1 MNDARDTQNEASLN
15 RTYQQTHIALKE
27 ILDRYNS
34 LHSTIFTCFID
45 ASKAFDR
52 VNHQKL
58 FIKLH
63 HRGVPKVIIRI
74 LVYWYAHQSM
84 QVKWGDSV
92 SEPFYVGNGVR
103 QGGILSP
110 FLFNVYMDELSQQL
124 NACNTGCVIGNS
136 LINHLMYADDLVIF
150 CPYSAG
156 LQQLLKVCSQYSVEF
171 DIRYNANKSN
181 IMIVRS
187 KEDRKLVFP
196 DLFLSG
202 TALKVCD
209 DVKYLGHHFVN
220 DLSDD
225 KDINRQCRKMYGQAN
240 MLARK
245 FNMCS
250 TAVKVA
256 LFRAFCTPLYTAH
269 LWRVYRKS
277 NMKKLTVAYND
288 GMRMLLRIP
297 RWSSAS
303 QMFVNVG
310 VPTCHALIRNLMYR
324 FMCRLTASENSII
337 QALVKPG
344 LSSVRFSS
352 TLWRHWRA
360 CLYSLLQVLYAD
372 LLFYVLCFIV
382 VFVLSLFLYIVL
394 WIFMCPE

>member
-1 MNDARDTQNEASLN
+1 M
-15 RTYQQTHIALKE
+15 
-27 ILDRYNS
+27 
-34 LHSTIFTCFID
+34 
-45 ASKAFDR
+45 
-52 VNHQKL
+52 
-58 FIKLH
+58 
-63 HRGVPKVIIRI
+63 
-74 LVYWYAHQSM
+74 
-84 QVKWGDSV
+84 
-92 SEPFYVGNGVR
+92 
-103 QGGILSP
+103 
-110 FLFNVYMDELSQQL
+110 
-124 NACNTGCVIGNS
+124 
-136 LINHLMYADDLVIF
+136 
-150 CPYSAG
+150 
-156 LQQLLKVCSQYSVEF
+156 
-171 DIRYNANKSN
+171 
-181 IMIVRS
+181 
-187 KEDRKLVFP
+187 
-196 DLFLSG
+196 
-202 TALKVCD
+202 
-209 DVKYLGHHFVN
+209 KYLGHHFVN

>member
-1 MNDARDTQNEASLN
+1 MNGRGHCRHIVKSKICWQRQTYRQLLETLTCQGIVFNRLNDARDTQNEASLN

-136 LINHLMYADDLVIF
+136 LINQI
-150 CPYSAG
+150 G
-156 LQQLLKVCSQYSVEF
+156 
-171 DIRYNANKSN
+171 
-181 IMIVRS
+181 
-187 KEDRKLVFP
+187 
-196 DLFLSG
+196 
-202 TALKVCD
+202 
-209 DVKYLGHHFVN
+209 
-220 DLSDD
+220 
-225 KDINRQCRKMYGQAN
+225 
-240 MLARK
+240 
-245 FNMCS
+245 
-250 TAVKVA
+250 
-256 LFRAFCTPLYTAH
+256 RAH
-269 LWRVYRKS
+269 V
-277 NMKKLTVAYND
+277 
-288 GMRMLLRIP
+288 
-297 RWSSAS
+297 
-303 QMFVNVG
+303 
-310 VPTCHALIRNLMYR
+310 
-324 FMCRLTASENSII
+324 
-337 QALVKPG
+337 
-344 LSSVRFSS
+344 
-352 TLWRHWRA
+352 
-360 CLYSLLQVLYAD
+360 
-372 LLFYVLCFIV
+372 
-382 VFVLSLFLYIVL
+382 
-394 WIFMCPE
+394 